1 MKQNSIT
8 KMIRCLLVLTACL
21 FVGAGTIFAQDLTM
35 NVQENAGG
43 GMLYTPFCIYMEEAD
58 IALHPNYYHPDLD
71 GSGDTDVYLKLDLD
85 KATELWT
92 DMVKECS
99 VGGSVCLDVLLADK
113 KTVIFSRNVVFN
125 TGHSNPIAFRG
136 TLPGGTYYF
145 HFHRNIEN
153 DCVTYTNY
161 RLYVGE
167 CIPLSS
173 DDDIIS
179 TNNTKENA
187 TLIKENESVTG
198 FLNVMGTDP
207 ADWYKFTVTGEIG
220 ILDVKCASWRGMESV
235 LLKED
240 GSAVEGG
247 ENLTSDNSLELAPG
261 TYYLGYKY
269 IQTDDPSGGRTYTI
283 SFSQQSKLTGISL
296 DPEEIEMRTE
306 DFDAL
311 HAAVVPENS
320 RGVTVS
326 WSSSDESIV
335 TVVDYPSSYPSKYHN
350 TNIYSHDK
358 TGTAIITVKTTD
370 GSNLSASCKVTVVE
384 RPSYTDPPVID
395 PAGPSGT
402 DTSNWYI
409 RFPNKQISLYT
420 DDVSYVEYSYRGNDS
435 LVWMSSDEKVVS
447 TEGWKIKAHNP
458 GKATVTAYF
467 SAHPSIKAECEITV
481 SEDDSDSWSWE
492 DGGFGHTESSYSSS
506 YSSTSKS
513 TSSAAK
519 SVRKATIKASKSTV
533 KRGKKTTVKILSNA
547 GSKLTI
553 KGKTKNARNKKYV
566 TIKGAKI
573 TFKKK
578 APKGKYKFTAT
589 SAAKGSFKKTTK
601 TITIKVK

>member
-1 MKQNSIT
+1 ME
-8 KMIRCLLVLTACL
+8 
-21 FVGAGTIFAQDLTM
+21 
-35 NVQENAGG
+35 QENNDSPSAANTVEIGKAYSAR
-43 GMLYTPFCIYMEEAD
+43 LSLST
-58 IALHPNYYHPDLD
+58 
-71 GSGDTDVYLKLDLD
+71 DT
-85 KATELWT
+85 
-92 DMVKECS
+92 
-99 VGGSVCLDVLLADK
+99 
-113 KTVIFSRNVVFN
+113 
-125 TGHSNPIAFRG
+125 
-136 TLPGGTYYF
+136 
-145 HFHRNIEN
+145 
-153 DCVTYTNY
+153 
-161 RLYVGE
+161 
-167 CIPLSS
+167 
-173 DDDIIS
+173 
-179 TNNTKENA
+179 
-187 TLIKENESVTG
+187 
-198 FLNVMGTDP
+198 
-207 ADWYKFTVTGEIG
+207 DWYKFTVTGEIG

-481 SEDDSDSWSWE
+481 IEDDSDSWSWD
-492 DGGFGHTESSYSSS
+492 DGGFGHSESSYSSS

-533 KRGKKTTVKILSNA
+533 KRGRKTTVKILSDA
-547 GSKLTI
+547 GSKLTV
-553 KGKTKNARNKKYV
+553 KGKSKNARNKKYV

-589 SAAKGSFKKTTK
+589 SAAKGSFMKTTK

>member
-1 MKQNSIT
+1 MKQNSIA
-8 KMIRCLLVLTACL
+8 KMIRCLLVFLTCL
-21 FVGAGTIFAQDLTM
+21 LGGAGAVFALDLPM
-35 NVQENAGG
+35 NVTEISSGG
-43 GMLYTPFCIYMEEAD
+43 RAHTKFKIYMEEEN
-58 IALHPNYYHPDLD
+58 IAENPGYYHPDAD
-71 GSGDTDVYLKLDLD
+71 GSGDTHVYLKLDLD
-85 KATELWT
+85 QPSELWT
-92 DMVKECS
+92 DMQKENLM
-99 VGGSVCLDVLLADK
+99 GGSIWLDVLMADK
-113 KTVIFSRNVVFN
+113 KTVIFSRKVVFN
-125 TGHSNPIAFRG
+125 TGYSNPIAFRG
-136 TLPGGTYYF
+136 TLPQGTYYF
-145 HFHRNIEN
+145 HFHDSIEL
-153 DCVTYTNY
+153 DCITYTNY
-161 RLYVGE
+161 SLSVGE
-167 CIPLSS
+167 YIPLST

-187 TLIKENESVTG
+187 TLIEENESVTG

-283 SFSQQSKLTGISL
+283 SFSQQSKLTGITM

-335 TVVDYPSSYPSKYHN
+335 TVVDYQSSYPSKYHN

-435 LVWMSSDEKVVS
+435 LVWVSSDEKVVS

-481 SEDDSDSWSWE
+481 IEDDSDSWSWD

-533 KRGKKTTVKILSNA
+533 KRGRKTTVKILSDA
-547 GSKLTI
+547 GSKLTV
-553 KGKTKNARNKKYV
+553 KGKSKNARNKKYV

>member
-1 MKQNSIT
+1 MKQNSIA
-8 KMIRCLLVLTACL
+8 KMIRCLLVFLTCL
-21 FVGAGTIFAQDLTM
+21 LGGAGAVFALDLPM
-35 NVQENAGG
+35 NVTEISSGG
-43 GMLYTPFCIYMEEAD
+43 RAHTKFQIYMKEEY
-58 IALHPNYYHPDLD
+58 IAEHPGYYHPEMD

-85 KATELWT
+85 QPSELWT
-92 DMVKECS
+92 DMAKEDLA
-99 VGGSVCLDVLLADK
+99 GGSIWLDVLLADK

-125 TGHSNPIAFRG
+125 TGNSNPIAFRG
-136 TLPGGTYYF
+136 TLPQGTYYF
-145 HFHRNIEN
+145 HFRDSIEL
-153 DCVTYTNY
+153 DCVTFTNY
-161 RLYVGE
+161 WLSVGE
-167 CIPLSS
+167 YIPLST
-173 DDDIIS
+173 DDDVIS
-179 TNNTKENA
+179 TNNTKDNA

-402 DTSNWYI
+402 DTSSWYI

-481 SEDDSDSWSWE
+481 IEDDSDSWSWE

-547 GSKLTI
+547 GSKLTV

-589 SAAKGSFKKTTK
+589 SAAKESFKKTTK